1 MAPVPASPLTPAPAA
16 AVRRPDRGLIHALAW
31 ASLVW
36 ERAWPALWPVTAGV
50 LGFAVFALFDLPSIL
65 PGWLHLILL
74 LGFIGGIGWG
84 FARAIRGMRL
94 PAPGAPSRR
103 LERDSGLAHRPLAT
117 LGDRP
122 AAGDAVALAVWDIH
136 QARVAASIRH
146 LRLKWPNASLLAR
159 DPRGLRAA
167 LALLVIV
174 GWIGAGPDAGARLGR
189 AFVPLFDRNAAATAT
204 GLDLWITPPDYTG
217 LPPIYFGTDAT
228 HPTVASDKPV
238 PVPTGSTLLVQV
250 HGGRRAPDLTLDDH
264 PATPLGAI
272 AGGDYSATAK
282 LTDGQ
287 HLTVAQ
293 SGTELAKLDLAI
305 VPDLPPT
312 AEFAAPPAAT
322 PSAALRLDY
331 HAADDYGVTGL
342 RLEVRRVEADDEA
355 PLLIDLPAAGV
366 SRKELRGTSYQD
378 LTAHPWAG
386 LPAELRL
393 IATDA
398 TGQTGASKPLRI
410 TLPERQFHHPVAKAI
425 IEQRKLLVTHPDQ
438 ADVVAETLGDLS
450 IQPSFFRNDFAV
462 FMGLRAAVQALARQ
476 PAGAELA
483 NVEQMMWEIAL
494 KIEDGN
500 VPDAQKS
507 LREAQQ
513 ALQDAL
519 ARDAPDA
526 EIQKLMRDLRAA
538 IQHYLQAMLENAQK
552 DGEAQNDPQSGPSR
566 TLSPQDI
573 DRMLNQAEQ
582 MAKSGSKDA
591 AREALAQL
599 QDLLES
605 LRTAKPGRGQGG
617 SAGDKAMRQMQA
629 LAQQQQQLLDRSY
642 RQNQRNAAG
651 QPGPPGKDGQRGAGK
666 QPGSPGDGSDL
677 AGAQDGLRRQLDQLR
692 QQMGQQGGQAGQSLD
707 RAEKAMKDA
716 VDALGRG
723 QGQDALGRQGEALD
737 QLQEAARALAE
748 QMQGQDGDEDG
759 PPQNADSDPFGRA
772 PTGKGGVDRNDV
784 QIPEQADMQKS
795 REILDELRRRAGERA
810 RPSEERDYIDR
821 LLQRF

>member
-1 MAPVPASPLTPAPAA
+1 MATVPASPLPTAPAA
-16 AVRRPDRGLIHALAW
+16 VERRPDRGLIHLLAW
-31 ASLVW
+31 AALVW
-36 ERAWPALWPVTAGV
+36 ERAWPAFWPVTAGV
-50 LGFAVFALFDLPSIL
+50 LGFIVFALFDLPSYL
-65 PGWLHLILL
+65 PGWLHLVLL

-84 FARAIRGMRL
+84 FARAFRGLRL
-94 PAPGAPSRR
+94 PAPGATSRR

-122 AAGDAVALAVWDIH
+122 AAGDALALAVWEIH
-136 QARVAASIRH
+136 RARVAASIQH
-146 LRLKWPNASLLAR
+146 LRLRWPNASLLAR

-167 LALLVIV
+167 LGLLIIV
-174 GWIGAGPDAGARLGR
+174 GWVGAGPDAGARLGR
-189 AFVPLFDRNAAATAT
+189 AFVPMFDRGAATATT

-217 LPPIYFGTDAT
+217 LPPIYFGTDT
-228 HPTVASDKPV
+228 SRSSVVSDKPV

-250 HGGRRAPDLTLDDH
+250 HGGRRVPDLTIDGT
-264 PATPLGAI
+264 ATPLGAI

-282 LTDGQ
+282 LTGGQ

-293 SGTELAKLDLAI
+293 SGTELAKLDLSI

-312 AEFAAPPAAT
+312 AEFGAPPAAT

-331 HAADDYGVTGL
+331 RATDDYGVTGL
-342 RLEVRRVEADDEA
+342 RLEIRRVEAEDDG
-355 PLLIDLPAAGV
+355 PLTIDLPAGTP
-366 SRKELRGTSYQD
+366 SRKELHGTTYQD

-425 IEQRKLLVTHPDQ
+425 IEQRKLLVLHPDQ

-462 FMGLRAAVQALARQ
+462 FMGLRAAAQSLVRQ

-538 IQHYLQAMLENAQK
+538 IQRYLQAMLENAQK
-552 DGEAQNDPQSGPSR
+552 DGQEADQQSGPSR

-582 MAKSGSKDA
+582 MARSGSKDA
-591 AREALAQL
+591 ARQALAEL

-605 LRTAKPGRGQGG
+605 LKTAKPGRGQGG
-617 SAGDKAMRQMQA
+617 GQGDKAMRQMQD
-629 LAQQQQQLLDRSY
+629 LARQQQQLLDRSY

-666 QPGSPGDGSDL
+666 QPGSPGDSGDL
-677 AGAQDGLRRQLDQLR
+677 AGAQEGLRRQLDQLR

-723 QGQDALGRQGEALD
+723 QGEDALGRQGEALD
-737 QLQEAARALAE
+737 QLHEAARALAD
-748 QMQGQDGDEDG
+748 QMRDQDGDEDG
-759 PPQNADSDPFGRA
+759 PPQNANSDPFGRA
-772 PTGKGGVDRNDV
+772 PAGKGGVDRGDV
-784 QIPEQADMQKS
+784 EIPEQSEMQKS

-810 RPSEERDYIDR
+810 RPTEERDYIDR

>member
-1 MAPVPASPLTPAPAA
+1 MATVPASPLAPAPAA
-16 AVRRPDRGLIHALAW
+16 VERRRDHGFIHLLAW

-36 ERAWPALWPVTAGV
+36 ERAWPAFWPVTAGA
-50 LGFAVFALFDLPSIL
+50 LGFVVAALFDLPSLL
-65 PGWLHLILL
+65 PGWLHLLLL
-74 LGFIGGIGWG
+74 LGFVGGIGWV
-84 FARAIRGMRL
+84 FARALRGMRL
-94 PAPGAPSRR
+94 PAPGATSRR
-103 LERDSGLAHRPLAT
+103 LERDSGLTHRPLAT
-117 LGDRP
+117 LVDKP
-122 AAGDAVALAVWDIH
+122 AAGDALALAVWEIH
-136 QARVAASIRH
+136 RTRVAASIRR
-146 LRLKWPNASLLAR
+146 LRLKWPDAGLLAR
-159 DPRGLRAA
+159 DPRGLRV
-167 LALLVIV
+167 ALLLLAII
-174 GWIGAGPDAGARLGR
+174 GWIGAGPDAGARLVR
-189 AFVPLFDRNAAATAT
+189 AFVPAFDRGGAIATT
-204 GLDLWITPPDYTG
+204 GLDLWITPPEYTG

-228 HPTVASDKPV
+228 HPSVAADKPV
-238 PVPTGSTLLVQV
+238 AVPTGSTLLVQV
-250 HGGRRAPDLTLDDH
+250 HGGRRAPDLTIDRT
-264 PATPLGAI
+264 ATSLEPI

-287 HLTVAQ
+287 RLTVTQA
-293 SGTELAKLDLAI
+293 GTALAKLDLVI
-305 VPDLPPT
+305 VPDLPPS

-331 HAADDYGVTGL
+331 RATDDYGVTGL
-342 RLEVRRVEADDEA
+342 RLEVRRAEAEGDA
-355 PLLIDLPAAGV
+355 PLLIDLPAAG
-366 SRKELRGTSYQD
+366 SDRKELRGTTYQD

-398 TGQTGASKPLRI
+398 IGQTGASKPLRI

-438 ADVVAETLGDLS
+438 ADVVAETLSDLS

-462 FMGLRAAVQALARQ
+462 FMGLRAAVQNLARQ
-476 PAGAELA
+476 PVGEELA
-483 NVEQMMWEIAL
+483 GVEQLLWEIAL

-526 EIQKLMRDLRAA
+526 EIQKLMRDLRQA
-538 IQHYLQAMLENAQK
+538 IQRYLQAMLENAQK
-552 DGEAQNDPQSGPSR
+552 DGQAQNDRPSDPSR
-566 TLSPQDI
+566 TLTPQDI

-582 MAKSGSKDA
+582 MARSGSKDA
-591 AREALAQL
+591 ARQALAQL

-605 LRTAKPGRGQGG
+605 LKTAKPGRGQAG
-617 SAGDKAMRQMQA
+617 SPGDKAMRQMQD
-629 LAQQQQQLLDRSY
+629 LAQQQQKLLDRSY

-651 QPGPPGKDGQRGAGK
+651 QPGPPGKEGQRGAGK
-666 QPGSPGDGSDL
+666 QPGAPGDGSDL
-677 AGAQDGLRRQLDQLR
+677 AGAQDGLRQQLDKLR

-707 RAEKAMKDA
+707 RAEKAMRDA
-716 VDALGRG
+716 VDALNRG

-737 QLQEAARALAE
+737 QLHEAARAMAD
-748 QMQGQDGDEDG
+748 QMPDQDGDEDG

-772 PTGKGGVDRNDV
+772 PSGRGGIDRGDV
-784 QIPEQADMQKS
+784 QIPEQSEMQKS

-810 RPSEERDYIDR
+810 RPTEERDYIDR

>member
-1 MAPVPASPLTPAPAA
+1 MATVPASPLPTAPAA
-16 AVRRPDRGLIHALAW
+16 VERRPDRGFMHLLAW

-36 ERAWPALWPVTAGV
+36 ERAWPAFWPVTAGV
-50 LGFAVFALFDLPSIL
+50 LGFLVFALFDLPSLL
-65 PGWLHLILL
+65 PGWLHLLLL

-84 FARAIRGMRL
+84 FARALRGLRL
-94 PAPGAPSRR
+94 PAPGATSRR

-122 AAGDAVALAVWDIH
+122 ATGDAVARAVWEIH
-136 QARVAASIRH
+136 QARVAASIRQ
-146 LRLKWPNASLLAR
+146 LRLKWPGAGLLAR
-159 DPRGLRAA
+159 DPQGLRAA
-167 LALLVIV
+167 LGLLVIV

-189 AFVPLFDRNAAATAT
+189 AFVPAFDRSAATATT

-228 HPTVASDKPV
+228 HPSVASDKPV
-238 PVPTGSTLLVQV
+238 PVPAGSTLLVQV
-250 HGGRRAPDLTLDDH
+250 HGGRRTPDLTIDRT
-264 PATPLGAI
+264 ATPLGAV

-282 LTDGQ
+282 LTTGQ

-293 SGTELAKLDLAI
+293 SGTALAKLDLSI

-331 HAADDYGVTGL
+331 RATDDYGVTGL
-342 RLEVRRVEADDEA
+342 RLEIRRAEAEDAA
-355 PLLIDLPAAGV
+355 PLLIDLPAAGT
-366 SRKELRGTSYQD
+366 SRKELRGTTYQD

-438 ADVVAETLGDLS
+438 ADVVAETLSDLS

-462 FMGLRAAVQALARQ
+462 FMGLRTAVQSLARQ

-526 EIQKLMRDLRAA
+526 EIQKLMRDLRQA
-538 IQHYLQAMLENAQK
+538 IQRYLQAMLENAQR
-552 DGEAQNDPQSGPSR
+552 DGQAQNDQQSGPSR

-573 DRMLNQAEQ
+573 DRMLSQAEQ
-582 MAKSGSKDA
+582 MARSGSKDA
-591 AREALAQL
+591 ARQALAEL

-605 LRTAKPGRGQGG
+605 LKTAKPGRGQSG
-617 SAGDKAMRQMQA
+617 SPGDKAMRQMQD
-629 LAQQQQQLLDRSY
+629 LAHQQQQLLDRSY

-666 QPGSPGDGSDL
+666 QPGAPGDSGDL
-677 AGAQDGLRRQLDQLR
+677 AGAQEGLRRQLDQLR

-723 QGQDALGRQGEALD
+723 QGQDAVGRQGEALD
-737 QLQEAARALAE
+737 QLHEAARALAD
-748 QMQGQDGDEDG
+748 QMREEDGEGDG

-772 PTGKGGVDRNDV
+772 PSGKGGIDRGDV
-784 QIPEQADMQKS
+784 QIPEQSEMQKS
-795 REILDELRRRAGERA
+795 REILDELRRRAGERS
-810 RPSEERDYIDR
+810 RPTEERDYIDR